1 MIGLEA
7 KGLLAQQG
15 LLIRGNKDNKPSLI
29 QILKF
34 SAKQCTELESS

>member
-1 MIGLEA
+1 MIGLES
-7 KGLLAQQG
+7 KRLLVQQV

-29 QILKF
+29 KILKF